1 QRLLAAGLARLPDDV
16 RRQVRPWTGR
26 LGLDALSAVAWSFA
40 VHGSGIRERVVVA
53 LPAPRPALLRAL
65 LPDTGRPGS
74 GIAALLPSN
83 STSCQVTRLRV
94 HEVFEQVL
102 SGLEDVDPRLPKRVR
117 GFLGMMREQTGVD
130 LETQV
135 IAALGTH
142 FANASWPRTDGR
154 SETGFVVELD
164 DSEKFAAAVS
174 RLAGPPRA
182 RIDAFDLF
190 LPGAPGMGAIAIG
203 PGHLLVTTTE

>member
-1 QRLLAAGLARLPDDV
+1 AIVGERVVVTATPRSLQAAVERLVGERTDRLGKRFHDFATRTLRENASGNVAFAWLDAQRLLAAGLARPPDDV

-83 STSCQVTRLRV
+83 STSCQVARLRV

-102 SGLEDVDPRLPKRVR
+102 SGREDVDPRLPKRVR
-117 GFLGMMREQTGVD
+117 AFL
-130 LETQV
+130 
-135 IAALGTH
+135 
-142 FANASWPRTDGR
+142 
-154 SETGFVVELD
+154 
-164 DSEKFAAAVS
+164 
-174 RLAGPPRA
+174 
-182 RIDAFDLF
+182 
-190 LPGAPGMGAIAIG
+190 
-203 PGHLLVTTTE
+203 